1 MPNVGAERKAQM
13 TEKDKLTLR
22 KPLAPAKQKQRSV
35 KKGNHKDC
43 KGKVSRTITYGITDP
58 GKDGPAIM
66 RTIADELPRIY
77 DATGGRIDK
86 VVIDCHYSTQ
96 ASLSSPFEV
105 DYEKTTS
112 LQTDLK
118 IGEFTIRTNYRN
130 SKYAD
135 EDSRDIKAILEE
147 LRRLHDQLG
156 DQIGEIED
164 DPEDAANCLENIYTE
179 METQL
184 DALEEALGEES

>member
-1 MPNVGAERKAQM
+1 M
-13 TEKDKLTLR
+13 TEKGKLALR
-22 KPLAPAKQKQRSV
+22 KPLVPAKQKQRSV
-35 KKGNHKDC
+35 KKNNRKDC
-43 KGKVSRTITYGITDP
+43 KSKLSRTVTYSITDP

-66 RTIADELPRIY
+66 RTIADELPRIH

-135 EDSRDIKAILEE
+135 ENSRDIKAIFEE
-147 LRRLHDQLG
+147 LRRLHHQLG
-156 DQIGEIED
+156 DQISKIDD
-164 DPEDAANCLENIYTE
+164 DPETASSALEDIHAE

-184 DALEEALGEES
+184 DALEEALDEE

>member
-1 MPNVGAERKAQM
+1 M

-58 GKDGPAIM
+58 CKDGPAIM
-66 RTIADELPRIY
+66 RTIADELPRIH
-77 DATGGRIDK
+77 DAIGGRIDK

-96 ASLSSPFEV
+96 SSLSSPFEV
-105 DYEKTTS
+105 DYDKATS

-147 LRRLHDQLG
+147 LRRLHHELG
-156 DQIGEIED
+156 DQISEIDD
-164 DPEDAANCLENIYTE
+164 DPETASSALDDIHAE

-184 DALEEALGEES
+184 DALEEAIGDE

>member
-1 MPNVGAERKAQM
+1 M

-22 KPLAPAKQKQRSV
+22 KPLATAKQKQRSV
-35 KKGNHKDC
+35 KNGKRKDC
-43 KGKVSRTITYGITDP
+43 KGKVSRTITYGVTDP
-58 GKDGPAIM
+58 GKDGSAIM
-66 RTIADELPRIY
+66 RTIADELPRIH

-118 IGEFTIRTNYRN
+118 IGEFTIHTNYRN
-130 SKYAD
+130 SKYDD

-147 LRRLHDQLG
+147 LRRLHDELG
-156 DQIGEIED
+156 DKINEIED
-164 DPEDAANCLENIYTE
+164 DFEDTSSALENIHAE

-184 DALEEALGEES
+184 DALEEALDEE

>member
-1 MPNVGAERKAQM
+1 M
-13 TEKDKLTLR
+13 TEKDKLALH
-22 KPLAPAKQKQRSV
+22 KPLATAKQKQRSV
-35 KKGNHKDC
+35 KNGKRKDC
-43 KGKVSRTITYGITDP
+43 KGKVSRTITYGVTDP

-66 RTIADELPRIY
+66 RTIADELPRIH

-96 ASLSSPFEV
+96 AFLSSPFEV
-105 DYEKTTS
+105 NYEKTTS

-118 IGEFTIRTNYRN
+118 IGEFTIHTNYHN

-156 DQIGEIED
+156 DKINEIED
-164 DPEDAANCLENIYTE
+164 DFEDTSSALEDSHAE

-184 DALEEALGEES
+184 DAIEEAFDDE

>member
-1 MPNVGAERKAQM
+1 M
-13 TEKDKLTLR
+13 
-22 KPLAPAKQKQRSV
+22 
-35 KKGNHKDC
+35 
-43 KGKVSRTITYGITDP
+43 SRIITYDVTDP

-66 RTIADELPRIY
+66 RTIVDELPRIR
-77 DATGGRIDK
+77 DAIGDRIDK

-105 DYEKTTS
+105 DYDTTTS
-112 LQTDLK
+112 LQTDLN

-135 EDSRDIKAILEE
+135 EDTRGIKAILEK
-147 LRRLHDQLG
+147 LRELHDQLG

-164 DPEDAANCLENIYTE
+164 DPEAAVSGLENIYTE

-184 DALEEALGEES
+184 DALGEVIEWEGPK

>member
-1 MPNVGAERKAQM
+1 M

-22 KPLAPAKQKQRSV
+22 KPLATAKQKQRSV
-35 KKGNHKDC
+35 KNGKRKDC
-43 KGKVSRTITYGITDP
+43 KDKVSRTITYGVTDP

-66 RTIADELPRIY
+66 RTIADELPRIH
-77 DATGGRIDK
+77 DAIGDRIDK
-86 VVIDCHYSTQ
+86 VAIDCHYSTQ
-96 ASLSSPFEV
+96 SSLSSPFEV

-118 IGEFTIRTNYRN
+118 IGEFTIYSNYRN

-135 EDSRDIKAILEE
+135 EDPRDIKAILEE

-164 DPEDAANCLENIYTE
+164 NPEDAANCLENIYTE

-184 DALEEALGEES
+184 DALEEAFDDE

>member
-1 MPNVGAERKAQM
+1 M
-13 TEKDKLTLR
+13 TEKDKLALS
-22 KPLAPAKQKQRSV
+22 KPLATAKQKQRSV
-35 KKGNHKDC
+35 KNGKRKDC
-43 KGKVSRTITYGITDP
+43 KGKVSRTITYGVTDP

-66 RTIADELPRIY
+66 RTIADELPRIH

-96 ASLSSPFEV
+96 SSLSSPFEV
-105 DYEKTTS
+105 DYDKTTS
-112 LQTDLK
+112 LQINLN

-156 DQIGEIED
+156 DQIGEIDD
-164 DPEDAANCLENIYTE
+164 DPETASSALEDIHAKI
-179 METQL
+179 ETQL
-184 DALEEALGEES
+184 AALEEALDEE

>member
-1 MPNVGAERKAQM
+1 M
-13 TEKDKLTLR
+13 TEKGKLALR
-22 KPLAPAKQKQRSV
+22 KPLVPAKQKQRSV
-35 KKGNHKDC
+35 KKNNRKDC
-43 KGKVSRTITYGITDP
+43 KSKLSRTVTYGITDP

-66 RTIADELPRIY
+66 RTIADELPRIHG
-77 DATGGRIDK
+77 ATGGRIDK

-105 DYEKTTS
+105 DYDKTTS
-112 LQTDLK
+112 LQTDLN

-184 DALEEALGEES
+184 DALEEAIDDE

>member
-1 MPNVGAERKAQM
+1 M
-13 TEKDKLTLR
+13 TEKDKLALS
-22 KPLAPAKQKQRSV
+22 KPLATAKQKQRSV
-35 KKGNHKDC
+35 KNGKRKDC
-43 KGKVSRTITYGITDP
+43 KGKVSRTITYGVT
-58 GKDGPAIM
+58 
-66 RTIADELPRIY
+66 EC
-77 DATGGRIDK
+77 TGGRIDK

-96 ASLSSPFEV
+96 AFLSSPFEV

-118 IGEFTIRTNYRN
+118 IGEFTIHTNYHN

-135 EDSRDIKAILEE
+135 EDSCDIKAILEE

-156 DQIGEIED
+156 DKINEIED
-164 DPEDAANCLENIYTE
+164 DFEDTSSALEDIHAE

-184 DALEEALGEES
+184 DAIEEAFDDK

>member
-1 MPNVGAERKAQM
+1 M

-22 KPLAPAKQKQRSV
+22 KPLVTAKQKQRSV
-35 KKGNHKDC
+35 KNGKRKDC
-43 KGKVSRTITYGITDP
+43 KGKVSRTITYGVTDP

-66 RTIADELPRIY
+66 RTIADELPRIH

-130 SKYAD
+130 SEYAD
-135 EDSRDIKAILEE
+135 EDSRDIKSIFEG
-147 LRRLHDQLG
+147 LRRLHDELG
-156 DQIGEIED
+156 EQIREMD
-164 DPEDAANCLENIYTE
+164 YDAEAASGVLENIHAE
-179 METQL
+179 MEMQL
-184 DALEEALGEES
+184 DALEEAFDDE